1 MMFKNILVPTDL
13 TENSRKA
20 MNIALDMVSRE
31 KGARITLLHVIETIE
46 DADEK
51 EFGEFYDRL
60 MKRAQEGMAR
70 LIDPLEEV
78 SGYFDRKILFGK
90 RVREIVN
97 FASENSVDLIIVSS
111 HRIDRAD
118 MTQGWATISYKVGI
132 LSHCPVLMV
141 K

>member
-1 MMFKNILVPTDL
+1 MFRNILVPTDL

-20 MNIALDMVSRE
+20 IRIALDMAPLE
-31 KGARITLLHVIETIE
+31 KEVRITLLHVIEMIE
-46 DADEK
+46 DTDGK
-51 EFGEFYDRL
+51 EFREFYDKL
-60 MKRAQEGMAR
+60 MTRAQEGMSR
-70 LIDPLEEV
+70 LTDPFKKENR
-78 SGYFDRKILFGK
+78 YFDQKILFGK

-97 FASENSVDLIIVSS
+97 FARENNVDLIIVSS
-111 HRIDRAD
+111 HRIDKVD